1 MANTDE
7 QLGLAA
13 VVRAALTPLPKDEW
27 LPGWAALGATGFLGC
42 LVPKVSGGLGLRFA
56 DTIPA
61 FTETG
66 RAALA
71 GPLVETCV
79 LGPLLL
85 PERYHGPLARG
96 ELRVS
101 ARIGDTV
108 YAPDADAADLLVVER
123 PGGLLEA
130 FQASSVRLTPR
141 PGLDPR
147 RRLFSVSTEAP
158 GIRLGTRVAALPA
171 LRIATVAVAAQL
183 VGLARHLCAV
193 AGLPPG
199 GAECASALVD
209 EAATVAGD
217 HEARPEDEVVRAVSA
232 AKAAAGE
239 AAAEAAHAIQRQGAR
254 GHDIWVARVWS
265 LGSAY
270 GDTGLHRARLRAA
283 SLGIPEL
290 YRR

>member
-1 MANTDE
+1 MAYTDQ

-13 VVRAALTPLPKDEW
+13 LVRAALLPSLGDPRP
-27 LPGWAALGATGFLGC
+27 PGWDTLAATGFLGC
-42 LVPKVSGGLGLRFA
+42 LVSPVSGGLGLRFA
-56 DTIPA
+56 DTVPA
-61 FTETG
+61 FAETG
-66 RAALA
+66 RAALP

-79 LGPLLL
+79 LGALLL
-85 PERYHGPLARG
+85 PERFLGPLARG

-108 YAPDADAADLLVVER
+108 YAPDADAAGLLIVER
-123 PGGLLEA
+123 PGGVLEA
-130 FQASSVRLTPR
+130 HPPSSVRLTPR
-141 PGLDPR
+141 PGLDPA
-147 RRLFSVSTEAP
+147 RRLFSVSTERP
-158 GIRLGTRVAALPA
+158 GIPLGTRVAALPA

-193 AGLPPG
+193 ADLPSG
-199 GAECASALVD
+199 AAECAGSLVD
-209 EAATVAGD
+209 EAAVVAGD
-217 HEARPEDEVVRAVSA
+217 HSLPEGEIVRAVSA

-239 AAAEAAHAIQRQGAR
+239 AAAEAAHTILRHGPR
-254 GHDIWVARVWS
+254 GHDLWVARVWS

-283 SLGIPEL
+283 RLGNPEL

>member
-1 MANTDE
+1 MAHTDL

-13 VVRAALTPLPKDEW
+13 VVRSALSAPSAAPEA
-27 LPGWAALGATGFLGC
+27 GWEALCGTGFPGC
-42 LVPKVSGGLGLRFA
+42 LVPVASGGLGLRFA
-56 DTIPA
+56 DTVPA
-61 FTETG
+61 FAETG
-66 RAALA
+66 RAALS

-85 PERYHGPLARG
+85 PERFHGALARG
-96 ELRVS
+96 GLRVS

-108 YAPDADAADLLVVER
+108 YAPDADSADILVVER

-130 FQASSVRLTPR
+130 VQASCVRLTPR

-147 RRLFSVSTEAP
+147 RRLFSVSIETP
-158 GIRLGTRVAALPA
+158 GIRLGTRVEALPA
-171 LRIATVAVAAQL
+171 LRLATVAVAAQL
-183 VGLARHLCAV
+183 VGLARHLRAV
-193 AGLPPG
+193 AGLSPDA
-199 GAECASALVD
+199 AECAGALVD
-209 EAATVAGD
+209 EAAIIAGD
-217 HEARPEDEVVRAVSA
+217 HRHRPESEVVRAVSA

-239 AAAEAAHAIQRQGAR
+239 VAAEAAHAIQRQGTR
-254 GHDIWVARVWS
+254 GHDLWVARVWS

-283 SLGIPEL
+283 SLGNPEL

>member
-1 MANTDE
+1 MAFTDE

-13 VVRAALTPLPKDEW
+13 VVRAALSPLPKDVR
-27 LPGWAALGATGFLGC
+27 LPGWDALTATGFLGC
-42 LVPKVSGGLGLRFA
+42 LVPVESGGLGLRFA
-56 DTIPA
+56 DTVPA
-61 FTETG
+61 FAETG
-66 RAALA
+66 RVALP

-85 PERYHGPLARG
+85 PERFHGPIARG
-96 ELRVS
+96 EVRVS

-108 YAPDADAADLLVVER
+108 YAPDADAADLLVAER

-130 FQASSVRLTPR
+130 VPSSSVRLTPS
-141 PGLDPR
+141 PGLDPH
-147 RRLFSVSTEAP
+147 RRLFSVSIEHP
-158 GIRLGTRVAALPA
+158 GIPLGTRTAALPA

-183 VGLARHLCAV
+183 VGLARHLCA
-193 AGLPPG
+193 ATGLPTG
-199 GAECASALVD
+199 GADCAGSLVY
-209 EAATVAGD
+209 EAAVIAGD
-217 HEARPEDEVVRAVSA
+217 HESRTESEVVRAVSA

-239 AAAEAAHAIQRQGAR
+239 AAAEAAHAILRQGTR
-254 GHDIWVARVWS
+254 GHDLWVARVWS

-283 SLGIPEL
+283 SLGNPEL